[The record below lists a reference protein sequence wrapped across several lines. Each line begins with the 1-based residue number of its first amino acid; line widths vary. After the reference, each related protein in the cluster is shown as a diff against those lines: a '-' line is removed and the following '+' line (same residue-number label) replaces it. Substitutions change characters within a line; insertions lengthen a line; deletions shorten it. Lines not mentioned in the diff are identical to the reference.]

1 MFIFVTEIGNYLQVN
16 IVHNQPYDESLDVS
30 DGEEIASTNATP
42 RDIDQ
47 QHGNWYDVFSKLFI
61 N

>member
-1 MFIFVTEIGNYLQVN
+1 MIKPVLIIFMQAN
-16 IVHNQPYDESLDVS
+16 IIHNQPYDESLDVS

-47 QHGNWYDVFSKLFI
+47 QQGAYI
-61 N
+61 Q